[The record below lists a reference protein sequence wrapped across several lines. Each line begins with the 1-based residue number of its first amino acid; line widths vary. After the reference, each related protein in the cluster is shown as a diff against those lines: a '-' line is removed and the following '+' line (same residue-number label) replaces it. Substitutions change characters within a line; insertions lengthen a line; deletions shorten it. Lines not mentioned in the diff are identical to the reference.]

1 MGRNNAPG
9 KAVFPHGPMN
19 CSKARFLVYAYLDRD
34 LPRNDAEALQRH
46 LASCEPCAARG
57 QSARGLGKVLRT
69 RLDYARAPIDLRE
82 RIHSRLT
89 APVRPSYAPL
99 GIAAS
104 ILLLIL
110 PLVADQRGP
119 RTAAISLASVGV
131 AGPARIVPVSRQM
144 TGTFVCLQ
152 CEAGH
157 SDAVCPVDG
166 DKSEESGHEL
176 GFCADNGERWRVM
189 TADRAFTES
198 SVGQTVTVEGVAFPE
213 SGFLRASRVGY

>member
-1 MGRNNAPG
+1 
-9 KAVFPHGPMN
+9 MN
-19 CSKARFLVYAYLDRD
+19 CSKARFLLYAYLDREV
-34 LPRNDAEALQRH
+34 PRLDAEALQRH
-46 LASCEPCAARG
+46 LASCGPCAARG
-57 QSARGLGKVLRT
+57 QSARRVGKLLRT

-82 RIHSRLT
+82 RLNSRLIR
-89 APVRPSYAPL
+89 PVRPSYAPL

-110 PLVADQRGP
+110 PLVSDQRGP
-119 RTAAISLASVGV
+119 RTSAAMSLATV
-131 AGPARIVPVSRQM
+131 AMGAPGARVVPVSRQM

-157 SDAVCPVDG
+157 AEKVCPI
-166 DKSEESGHEL
+166 EEPVHEL

-189 TADRAFTES
+189 TTDREFAS
-198 SVGQTVTVEGVAFPE
+198 QSVGQTVTVEGVAFPE

>member
-1 MGRNNAPG
+1 
-9 KAVFPHGPMN
+9 MN
-19 CSKARFLVYAYLDRD
+19 CSQARFLVYAYLDRD
-34 LPRNDAEALQRH
+34 LPRQDAEALQRH
-46 LASCEPCAARG
+46 LASCGPCAARG
-57 QSARGLGKVLRT
+57 QSARGLGKLLRT

-82 RIHSRLT
+82 RLCSRLT
-89 APVRPSYAPL
+89 ARVKPTYAPL

-110 PLVADQRGP
+110 PLVSDQRGP
-119 RTAAISLASVGV
+119 RGAAISLATVTIAAPGTRV
-131 AGPARIVPVSRQM
+131 VPVSRKM

-157 SDAVCPVDG
+157 ADAACPLKEVPV
-166 DKSEESGHEL
+166 HEL
-176 GFCADNGERWRVM
+176 GFCADNGERWRLM
-189 TADRAFTES
+189 TTDREFANA